1 MSKLDEIIARDWA
14 LKQIQNA
21 DEAAL
26 HSLSGMEDFKAFT
39 SPQEADRRYLLE
51 LVHDCRTAL
60 QLIADQTVCP
70 ALFPKDTDEDV
81 ICVKTA
87 MTIAMVALEKI
98 NA

>member
-1 MSKLDEIIARDWA
+1 MSKLDDIIARDKSA
-14 LKQIQNA
+14 LPILN
-21 DEAAL
+21 EL
-26 HSLSGMEDFKAFT
+26 GPSS
-39 SPQEADRRYLLE
+39 DRRYLLE
-51 LVHDCRTAL
+51 LVKDCQTAL

-98 NA
+98 KA